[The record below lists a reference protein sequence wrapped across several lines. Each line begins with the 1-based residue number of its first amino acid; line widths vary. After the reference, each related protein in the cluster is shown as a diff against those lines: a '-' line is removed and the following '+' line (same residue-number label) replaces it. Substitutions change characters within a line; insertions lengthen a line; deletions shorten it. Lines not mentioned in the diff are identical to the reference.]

1 MNTKK
6 TSFGALSLLFML
18 TVALFSGCA
27 NNTIPATEDNET
39 VSNTD
44 DGGNVTFDFVTS
56 SEHAN
61 YIAGNPTSENAT
73 RAANT
78 NNQGNVIASGAEDL
92 GNGLEALVEVVE
104 TPQTKATTRAII
116 KAPAGKYT
124 VLAYQNGEQKAKW
137 VLNYNGSS
145 YQAIEGTKA
154 EQFLA
159 KGEYKF
165 YVFSEHLTLENG
177 KIVARNGSDKQKA
190 LYFSGT
196 STINEAKGKSKVQF
210 VLKPFFAQVFFKI
223 KAFSGAAFNGPMT
236 GSFTFGANAI
246 PTTCT
251 IDPTTG
257 AKTVENNTA
266 AGELPFA
273 NFSGNQ
279 TEGTPV
285 KSYIQSQTAQY
296 MLPGTDVTNMKFK
309 FNTGSTGTIY
319 NKAIKDKT
327 LTITNKIDGNL
338 KEGQSYIVA
347 VTVYYTATYLF
358 SDGTTGT
365 MGKKGTRTP
374 IALVVGKPEGDPYT
388 YAIALKDSRGN
399 GRWSEGGSYTNV
411 TTTTNI
417 AQKEVK
423 YEGYNITYNES
434 TTKVP
439 NFPRNQEKVKA
450 NNPKF
455 DAFYSAA
462 HYNPATLSGNI
473 KDEKWFLPGWAEWDL
488 AYQSLGIKSVKGLRD
503 KAPSNYEDNNQLKY
517 QLIQILFE
525 QADGTPIS
533 GFYWLA
539 QSRSGAQAFTAM
551 IRPSINRQLDYPQIS
566 FANNND
572 QWGSTRAFIR
582 FK

>member
-18 TVALFSGCA
+18 TVALFSGCV

-39 VSNTD
+39 VSNTG

-145 YQAIEGTKA
+145 YQATEGTKA

-159 KGEYKF
+159 KGEYTF
-165 YVFSEHLTLENG
+165 YVFSEQLTLENG

-223 KAFSGAAFNGPMT
+223 KAFSGAAFNGAMT

-266 AGELPFA
+266 AGELAFG
-273 NFSGNQ
+273 NFTGNQ

-309 FNTGSTGTIY
+309 FSTHSSGTIY

-374 IALVVGKPEGDPYT
+374 IALVVGKPAGHPYT
-388 YAIALKDSRGN
+388 YAIALKDAS
-399 GRWSEGGSYTNV
+399 GGSKWSTRYDNKNKVSANQVNTA
-411 TTTTNI
+411 I
-417 AQKEVK
+417 KQ
-423 YEGYNITYNES
+423 YNGWDNTYNPLFTSNTSIIKGES
-434 TTKVP
+434 EY
-439 NFPRNQEKVKA
+439 FPTFK
-450 NNPKF
+450 
-455 DAFYSAA
+455 YAA
-462 HYNPATLSGNI
+462 TYNPGTKLTGKIQN
-473 KDEKWFLPGWAEWDL
+473 EKWFLGGLGEWEL
-488 AYQSLGIKSVKGLRD
+488 ALNTFGVESLINSKD
-503 KAPSNYEDNNQLKY
+503 KKDLKY
-517 QLIQILFE
+517 TNPLNYNLVRILFE
-525 QADGTPIS
+525 QAGGDPLS
-533 GFYWLA
+533 GFFWTADCHGLA
-539 QSRSGAQAFTAM
+539 HTIVLRPDQLKKEVATKNTNSGA
-551 IRPSINRQLDYPQIS
+551 
-566 FANNND
+566 
-572 QWGSTRAFIR
+572 TRAFIR
-582 FK
+582 FQ

>member
-1 MNTKK
+1 MREQVAQKIKKMNTKK

-39 VSNTD
+39 VSNTG

-145 YQAIEGTKA
+145 YQATEGTKA

-159 KGEYKF
+159 KGEYTF

-223 KAFSGAAFNGPMT
+223 KAFSGAAFNGAMT

-266 AGELPFA
+266 AGELAFG
-273 NFSGNQ
+273 NFTGNQ

-309 FNTGSTGTIY
+309 FSTHSSGTIY

-374 IALVVGKPEGDPYT
+374 IALVVGKPAGHPYT
-388 YAIALKDSRGN
+388 YAIALKDAS
-399 GRWSEGGSYTNV
+399 GGSKWSTRYDNKNKVSANQVNTA
-411 TTTTNI
+411 I
-417 AQKEVK
+417 KQ
-423 YEGYNITYNES
+423 YNGWDNTYNPLFTSNTSIIKGES
-434 TTKVP
+434 EY
-439 NFPRNQEKVKA
+439 FPTFK
-450 NNPKF
+450 
-455 DAFYSAA
+455 YAA
-462 HYNPATLSGNI
+462 TYNPGTKLTGKIQN
-473 KDEKWFLPGWAEWDL
+473 EKWFLGGLGEWEL
-488 AYQSLGIKSVKGLRD
+488 ALNTFGVESLINSKD
-503 KAPSNYEDNNQLKY
+503 KKDLKY
-517 QLIQILFE
+517 TNPLNYNLVRILFE
-525 QADGTPIS
+525 QAGGDPLS
-533 GFYWLA
+533 GFFWTADCHGLA
-539 QSRSGAQAFTAM
+539 HTIVLRPDQLKKEVATKNTNSGA
-551 IRPSINRQLDYPQIS
+551 
-566 FANNND
+566 
-572 QWGSTRAFIR
+572 TRAFIR
-582 FK
+582 FQ

>member
-39 VSNTD
+39 VSNTV
-44 DGGNVTFDFVTS
+44 DGSNVTFDFVTS

-137 VLNYNGSS
+137 VLNYDGSS
-145 YQAIEGTKA
+145 YQATEGTKA

-159 KGEYKF
+159 KGEYTF

-223 KAFSGAAFNGPMT
+223 KAFSGAAFNDAMT

-309 FNTGSTGTIY
+309 FSNGSNGTIY

-374 IALVVGKPEGDPYT
+374 IALVVGKPAGHPYT
-388 YAIALKDSRGN
+388 YAIALKDASGSSKWNTKYDNKNKVYANKINTAIKEYN
-399 GRWSEGGSYTNV
+399 GWDNT
-411 TTTTNI
+411 
-417 AQKEVK
+417 
-423 YEGYNITYNES
+423 
-434 TTKVP
+434 
-439 NFPRNQEKVKA
+439 
-450 NNPKF
+450 
-455 DAFYSAA
+455 
-462 HYNPATLSGNI
+462 YNPAFTTNNVIKAESNFFPPFKSAANYNPGTTLTGNI
-473 KDEKWFLPGWAEWDL
+473 RNEKWFLGGLGEWELALNKLEVSSLTNSGDKKNLSYMNGL
-488 AYQSLGIKSVKGLRD
+488 AYNLVR
-503 KAPSNYEDNNQLKY
+503 
-517 QLIQILFE
+517 ILFE
-525 QADGTPIS
+525 QADGSPID
-533 GFYWLA
+533 GFYWTSDCHGLVHTIVMRA
-539 QSRSGAQAFTAM
+539 NGELKKSVSLKYTDGGA
-551 IRPSINRQLDYPQIS
+551 
-566 FANNND
+566 
-572 QWGSTRAFIR
+572 TRAFIR

>member
-1 MNTKK
+1 VNKLPKKIKKMNTKK

-39 VSNTD
+39 VSNTG

-145 YQAIEGTKA
+145 YQATEGTKA

-159 KGEYKF
+159 KGEYTF

-223 KAFSGAAFNGPMT
+223 KAFSGAAFNGAMT

-266 AGELPFA
+266 AGELAFG
-273 NFSGNQ
+273 NFTGNQ

-309 FNTGSTGTIY
+309 FSTHSSGTIY

-374 IALVVGKPEGDPYT
+374 IALVVGKPAGHPYT
-388 YAIALKDSRGN
+388 YAIALKDAS
-399 GRWSEGGSYTNV
+399 GGSKWSTRYDNKNKVSANQVNTA
-411 TTTTNI
+411 I
-417 AQKEVK
+417 KQ
-423 YEGYNITYNES
+423 YNGWDNTYNPLFTSNTSIIKGES
-434 TTKVP
+434 EY
-439 NFPRNQEKVKA
+439 FPTFK
-450 NNPKF
+450 
-455 DAFYSAA
+455 YAA
-462 HYNPATLSGNI
+462 TYNPGTKLTGKIQN
-473 KDEKWFLPGWAEWDL
+473 EKWFLGGLGEWEL
-488 AYQSLGIKSVKGLRD
+488 ALNTFGVESLINSKD
-503 KAPSNYEDNNQLKY
+503 KKDLKY
-517 QLIQILFE
+517 TNPLNYNLVRILFE
-525 QADGTPIS
+525 QAGGDPLS
-533 GFYWLA
+533 GFFWTADCHGLA
-539 QSRSGAQAFTAM
+539 HTIVLRPDQLKKEVATKNTNSGA
-551 IRPSINRQLDYPQIS
+551 
-566 FANNND
+566 
-572 QWGSTRAFIR
+572 TRAFIR
-582 FK
+582 FQ

>member
-6 TSFGALSLLFML
+6 TSFGTLSLLFML

-39 VSNTD
+39 VSNTG

-145 YQAIEGTKA
+145 YQATEGTKA

-159 KGEYKF
+159 KGEYTF

-223 KAFSGAAFNGPMT
+223 KAFSGAAFNGAMT

-266 AGELPFA
+266 AGELAFG
-273 NFSGNQ
+273 NFTGNQ

-309 FNTGSTGTIY
+309 FSTHSSGTIY

-374 IALVVGKPEGDPYT
+374 IALVVGKPAGHPYT
-388 YAIALKDSRGN
+388 YAIALKDAS
-399 GRWSEGGSYTNV
+399 GGSKWSTRYDNKNKVSANQVNTA
-411 TTTTNI
+411 I
-417 AQKEVK
+417 KQ
-423 YEGYNITYNES
+423 YNGWDNTYNPLFTSNTSIIKGES
-434 TTKVP
+434 EY
-439 NFPRNQEKVKA
+439 FPTFK
-450 NNPKF
+450 
-455 DAFYSAA
+455 YAA
-462 HYNPATLSGNI
+462 TYNPGTKLTGKIQN
-473 KDEKWFLPGWAEWDL
+473 EKWFLGGLGEWEL
-488 AYQSLGIKSVKGLRD
+488 ALNTFGVESLINSKD
-503 KAPSNYEDNNQLKY
+503 KKDLKY
-517 QLIQILFE
+517 TNPLNYNLVRILFE
-525 QADGTPIS
+525 QAGGDPLS
-533 GFYWLA
+533 GFFWTADCHGLA
-539 QSRSGAQAFTAM
+539 HTIVLRPDQLKKEVATKNTNSGA
-551 IRPSINRQLDYPQIS
+551 
-566 FANNND
+566 
-572 QWGSTRAFIR
+572 TRAFIR
-582 FK
+582 FQ

>member
-39 VSNTD
+39 VSNTG

-145 YQAIEGTKA
+145 YQATEGTKA

-159 KGEYKF
+159 KGEYTF

-223 KAFSGAAFNGPMT
+223 KAFSGAAFNGAMT

-266 AGELPFA
+266 AGELAFG
-273 NFSGNQ
+273 NFTGNQ

-309 FNTGSTGTIY
+309 FNNGSNGTIY

-374 IALVVGKPEGDPYT
+374 IALVVGKPAGHPYT
-388 YAIALKDSRGN
+388 YAIALKDAS
-399 GRWSEGGSYTNV
+399 GGSKWSTRYDNKNKVSANQVNTA
-411 TTTTNI
+411 I
-417 AQKEVK
+417 KQ
-423 YEGYNITYNES
+423 YNGWDNTYNPLFTSNTSIIKGES
-434 TTKVP
+434 EY
-439 NFPRNQEKVKA
+439 FPTFK
-450 NNPKF
+450 
-455 DAFYSAA
+455 YAA
-462 HYNPATLSGNI
+462 TYNPGTKLTGKIQN
-473 KDEKWFLPGWAEWDL
+473 EKWFLGGLGEWEL
-488 AYQSLGIKSVKGLRD
+488 ALNTFGVESLINSKD
-503 KAPSNYEDNNQLKY
+503 KKDLKY
-517 QLIQILFE
+517 TNPLNYNLVRILFE
-525 QADGTPIS
+525 QAGGDPLS
-533 GFYWLA
+533 GFFWTADCHGLA
-539 QSRSGAQAFTAM
+539 HTIVLRPDQLKKEVATKNTNSGA
-551 IRPSINRQLDYPQIS
+551 
-566 FANNND
+566 
-572 QWGSTRAFIR
+572 TRAFIR
-582 FK
+582 FQ

>member
-6 TSFGALSLLFML
+6 TSFGTLSLLFML

-39 VSNTD
+39 VSNTG

-61 YIAGNPTSENAT
+61 YIAGNPTLENAT

-78 NNQGNVIASGAEDL
+78 NNEGNVIASGAEDL

-145 YQAIEGTKA
+145 YQATEGTKA

-159 KGEYKF
+159 KGEYTF

-196 STINEAKGKSKVQF
+196 STINEAKGKSRVQF

-223 KAFSGAAFNGPMT
+223 KAFSGAAFNGAMT

-251 IDPTTG
+251 IAPTTG

-279 TEGTPV
+279 TEGSPV

-309 FNTGSTGTIY
+309 FNTRSKGTIY
-319 NKAIKDKT
+319 NKAIADKV
-327 LTITNKIDGNL
+327 LSITNKIDGNL

-374 IALVVGKPEGDPYT
+374 IALVVGKPAGHPYT
-388 YAIALKDSRGN
+388 YAIALKDAS
-399 GRWSEGGSYTNV
+399 GGSKWSTRYDNKNKVSANQVNTA
-411 TTTTNI
+411 I
-417 AQKEVK
+417 KQ
-423 YEGYNITYNES
+423 YNGWDNTYNPLFTSNTSIIKGES
-434 TTKVP
+434 EY
-439 NFPRNQEKVKA
+439 FPTFK
-450 NNPKF
+450 
-455 DAFYSAA
+455 YAA
-462 HYNPATLSGNI
+462 TYNPGTKLTGKIQN
-473 KDEKWFLPGWAEWDL
+473 EKWFLGGLGEWEL
-488 AYQSLGIKSVKGLRD
+488 ALNTFGVESLINSKD
-503 KAPSNYEDNNQLKY
+503 KKDLKY
-517 QLIQILFE
+517 TNPLNYNLVRILFE
-525 QADGTPIS
+525 QAGGDPLS
-533 GFYWLA
+533 GFFWTADCHGLA
-539 QSRSGAQAFTAM
+539 HTIVLRPDQLKKEVATKNTNSGA
-551 IRPSINRQLDYPQIS
+551 
-566 FANNND
+566 
-572 QWGSTRAFIR
+572 TRAFIR
-582 FK
+582 FQ

>member
-18 TVALFSGCA
+18 TVALFSGCV

-39 VSNTD
+39 VSNTG

-145 YQAIEGTKA
+145 YQATEGTKA

-159 KGEYKF
+159 KGEYTF
-165 YVFSEHLTLENG
+165 YVFSEQLTLENG

-223 KAFSGAAFNGPMT
+223 KAFSGAAFNGAMT

-266 AGELPFA
+266 AGELAFG
-273 NFSGNQ
+273 NFTGNQ

-309 FNTGSTGTIY
+309 FNNRSSGTIY

-374 IALVVGKPEGDPYT
+374 IALVVGKPAGHPYT
-388 YAIALKDSRGN
+388 YAIALKDASGGNCWSTNNGDNTNKVFGARGIKTAIREYNGWDNTYTAAYTRGN
-399 GRWSEGGSYTNV
+399 IVKATSSNFPAFKDAAEYNPGPNV
-411 TTTTNI
+411 TGKL
-417 AQKEVK
+417 A
-423 YEGYNITYNES
+423 G
-434 TTKVP
+434 
-439 NFPRNQEKVKA
+439 A
-450 NNPKF
+450 
-455 DAFYSAA
+455 
-462 HYNPATLSGNI
+462 
-473 KDEKWFLPGWAEWDL
+473 KWFLGGLGEWEL
-488 AYQSLGIKSVKGLRD
+488 ALQTFGVSTLDGSGDKTFLNYTDPLGYKRIT
-503 KAPSNYEDNNQLKY
+503 
-517 QLIQILFE
+517 ILFE
-525 QADGTPIS
+525 QAEGNPLVGYFWTADCSGLAHTIVIDPTKVKKEVAVKNANRRNDG
-533 GFYWLA
+533 L
-539 QSRSGAQAFTAM
+539 
-551 IRPSINRQLDYPQIS
+551 
-566 FANNND
+566 
-572 QWGSTRAFIR
+572 TRAFIR

>member
-18 TVALFSGCA
+18 TVALFSGCV

-39 VSNTD
+39 VSNTGN
-44 DGGNVTFDFVTS
+44 GGNVTFDFVTS

-78 NNQGNVIASGAEDL
+78 NNEGNVIASGAEDL

-145 YQAIEGTKA
+145 YQATEGTKA

-159 KGEYKF
+159 KGEYTF

-266 AGELPFA
+266 AGELAFG
-273 NFSGNQ
+273 NFTGNQ
-279 TEGTPV
+279 TEGSPV

-309 FNTGSTGTIY
+309 FSTRSNGTIY

-374 IALVVGKPEGDPYT
+374 IALVVGKPAGHPYT
-388 YAIALKDSRGN
+388 YAIALKDAS
-399 GRWSEGGSYTNV
+399 GGSKWSTRYDNKNKVSANQVNTA
-411 TTTTNI
+411 I
-417 AQKEVK
+417 KQ
-423 YEGYNITYNES
+423 YNGWDNTYNPLFTSNTSIIKGES
-434 TTKVP
+434 EY
-439 NFPRNQEKVKA
+439 FPTFK
-450 NNPKF
+450 
-455 DAFYSAA
+455 YAA
-462 HYNPATLSGNI
+462 TYNPGTKLTGKIQN
-473 KDEKWFLPGWAEWDL
+473 EKWFLGGLGEWEL
-488 AYQSLGIKSVKGLRD
+488 ALNTFGVESLINSKD
-503 KAPSNYEDNNQLKY
+503 KKDLKY
-517 QLIQILFE
+517 TNPLNYNLVRILFE
-525 QADGTPIS
+525 QAGGDPLS
-533 GFYWLA
+533 GFFWTADCHGLA
-539 QSRSGAQAFTAM
+539 HTIVLRPDQLKKEVATKNTNSGA
-551 IRPSINRQLDYPQIS
+551 
-566 FANNND
+566 
-572 QWGSTRAFIR
+572 TRAFIR
-582 FK
+582 FQ

>member
-1 MNTKK
+1 MNKLPKKIKKMNTKK

-39 VSNTD
+39 VSNTG

-145 YQAIEGTKA
+145 YQATEGTKA

-159 KGEYKF
+159 KGEYTF

-223 KAFSGAAFNGPMT
+223 KAFSGAAFNGAMT

-266 AGELPFA
+266 AGELAFG
-273 NFSGNQ
+273 NFTGNQ

-309 FNTGSTGTIY
+309 FSTHSSGTIY

-374 IALVVGKPEGDPYT
+374 IALVVGKPAGHPYT
-388 YAIALKDSRGN
+388 YAIALKDAS
-399 GRWSEGGSYTNV
+399 GGSKWSTRYDNKNKVSANQVNTA
-411 TTTTNI
+411 I
-417 AQKEVK
+417 KQ
-423 YEGYNITYNES
+423 YNGWDNTYNPLFTSNTSIIKGES
-434 TTKVP
+434 EY
-439 NFPRNQEKVKA
+439 FPTFK
-450 NNPKF
+450 
-455 DAFYSAA
+455 YAA
-462 HYNPATLSGNI
+462 TYNPGTKLTGKIQN
-473 KDEKWFLPGWAEWDL
+473 EKWFLGGLGEWEL
-488 AYQSLGIKSVKGLRD
+488 ALNTFGVESLINSKD
-503 KAPSNYEDNNQLKY
+503 KKDLKY
-517 QLIQILFE
+517 TNPLNYNLVRILFE
-525 QADGTPIS
+525 QAGGDPLS
-533 GFYWLA
+533 GFFWTADCHGLA
-539 QSRSGAQAFTAM
+539 HTIVLRPDQLKKEVATKNTNSGA
-551 IRPSINRQLDYPQIS
+551 
-566 FANNND
+566 
-572 QWGSTRAFIR
+572 TRAFIR
-582 FK
+582 FQ

>member
-39 VSNTD
+39 VSNTG

-159 KGEYKF
+159 KGEYTF

-309 FNTGSTGTIY
+309 FSTLSSGTIY

-374 IALVVGKPEGDPYT
+374 IALVVGKPAGHPYT
-388 YAIALKDSRGN
+388 YAIALKDAS
-399 GRWSEGGSYTNV
+399 GGSKWSTRYDNKNKVSANQVNTA
-411 TTTTNI
+411 I
-417 AQKEVK
+417 KQ
-423 YEGYNITYNES
+423 YNGWDNTYNPLFTSNTSIIKGES
-434 TTKVP
+434 EY
-439 NFPRNQEKVKA
+439 FPTFK
-450 NNPKF
+450 
-455 DAFYSAA
+455 YAA
-462 HYNPATLSGNI
+462 TYNPGTKLTGKIQN
-473 KDEKWFLPGWAEWDL
+473 EKWFLGGLGEWEL
-488 AYQSLGIKSVKGLRD
+488 ALNTFGVESLINSKD
-503 KAPSNYEDNNQLKY
+503 KKDLKY
-517 QLIQILFE
+517 TNPLNYNLVRILFE
-525 QADGTPIS
+525 QAGGDPLS
-533 GFYWLA
+533 GFFWTADCHGLA
-539 QSRSGAQAFTAM
+539 HTIVLRPDQLKKEVATKNTNSGA
-551 IRPSINRQLDYPQIS
+551 
-566 FANNND
+566 
-572 QWGSTRAFIR
+572 TRAFIR
-582 FK
+582 FQ

>member
-39 VSNTD
+39 VSNTG

-145 YQAIEGTKA
+145 YQATEGTKA

-159 KGEYKF
+159 KGEYTF
-165 YVFSEHLTLENG
+165 YVFSEQLTLENG

-223 KAFSGAAFNGPMT
+223 KAFSGAAFNGAMT

-266 AGELPFA
+266 AGELAFG
-273 NFSGNQ
+273 NFTGNQ

-309 FNTGSTGTIY
+309 FSTHSSGTIY

-374 IALVVGKPEGDPYT
+374 IALVVGKPAGHPYT
-388 YAIALKDSRGN
+388 YAIALKDAS
-399 GRWSEGGSYTNV
+399 GGSKWSTRYDNKNKVSANQVNTA
-411 TTTTNI
+411 I
-417 AQKEVK
+417 KQ
-423 YEGYNITYNES
+423 YNGWDNTYNPLFTSNTSIIKGES
-434 TTKVP
+434 EY
-439 NFPRNQEKVKA
+439 FPTFK
-450 NNPKF
+450 
-455 DAFYSAA
+455 YAA
-462 HYNPATLSGNI
+462 TYNPGTKLTGKIQN
-473 KDEKWFLPGWAEWDL
+473 EKWFLGGLGEWEL
-488 AYQSLGIKSVKGLRD
+488 ALNTFGVESLINSKD
-503 KAPSNYEDNNQLKY
+503 KKDLKY
-517 QLIQILFE
+517 TNPLNYNLVRILFE
-525 QADGTPIS
+525 QAGGDPLS
-533 GFYWLA
+533 GFFWTADCHGLA
-539 QSRSGAQAFTAM
+539 HTIVLRPDQLKKEVATKNTNSGA
-551 IRPSINRQLDYPQIS
+551 
-566 FANNND
+566 
-572 QWGSTRAFIR
+572 TRAFIR
-582 FK
+582 FQ

>member
-39 VSNTD
+39 VSNTG
-44 DGGNVTFDFVTS
+44 DGSNVTFDFVTS

-145 YQAIEGTKA
+145 YQATEGTKA

-159 KGEYKF
+159 KGEYTF

-223 KAFSGAAFNGPMT
+223 KAFSGAAFNGAMT

-266 AGELPFA
+266 AGELAFG
-273 NFSGNQ
+273 NFTGNQ

-309 FNTGSTGTIY
+309 FNNGSNGTIY

-374 IALVVGKPEGDPYT
+374 IALVVGKPEGEPYT
-388 YAIALKDSRGN
+388 YAIALKDAS
-399 GRWSEGGSYTNV
+399 GGSKWSTRYDNKNKVSANQVNTA
-411 TTTTNI
+411 I
-417 AQKEVK
+417 KQ
-423 YEGYNITYNES
+423 YNGWDNTYNPLFTSNTSIIKGES
-434 TTKVP
+434 EY
-439 NFPRNQEKVKA
+439 FPTFK
-450 NNPKF
+450 
-455 DAFYSAA
+455 YAA
-462 HYNPATLSGNI
+462 TYNPGTKLTGKIQN
-473 KDEKWFLPGWAEWDL
+473 EKWFLGGLGEWEL
-488 AYQSLGIKSVKGLRD
+488 ALNTFGVESLINSKD
-503 KAPSNYEDNNQLKY
+503 KKDLKY
-517 QLIQILFE
+517 TNPLNYNLVRILFE
-525 QADGTPIS
+525 QAGGDPLS
-533 GFYWLA
+533 GFFWTADCHGLA
-539 QSRSGAQAFTAM
+539 HTIVLRPDQLKKEVATKNTNSGA
-551 IRPSINRQLDYPQIS
+551 
-566 FANNND
+566 
-572 QWGSTRAFIR
+572 TRAFIR
-582 FK
+582 FQ

>member
-6 TSFGALSLLFML
+6 TSFGTLSLLFML

-39 VSNTD
+39 VSNTG

-266 AGELPFA
+266 AGELAFG
-273 NFSGNQ
+273 NFTGNQ

-309 FNTGSTGTIY
+309 FSTRSNGTIY

-374 IALVVGKPEGDPYT
+374 IALVVGKPAGHPYT
-388 YAIALKDSRGN
+388 YAIALKDAS
-399 GRWSEGGSYTNV
+399 GGSKWSTRYDNKNKVSANQVNTA
-411 TTTTNI
+411 I
-417 AQKEVK
+417 KQ
-423 YEGYNITYNES
+423 YNGWDNTYNPLFTSNTSIIKGES
-434 TTKVP
+434 EY
-439 NFPRNQEKVKA
+439 FPTFK
-450 NNPKF
+450 
-455 DAFYSAA
+455 YAA
-462 HYNPATLSGNI
+462 TYNPGTKLTGKIQN
-473 KDEKWFLPGWAEWDL
+473 EKWFLGGLGEWEL
-488 AYQSLGIKSVKGLRD
+488 ALNTFGVESLINSKD
-503 KAPSNYEDNNQLKY
+503 KKDLKY
-517 QLIQILFE
+517 TNPLNYNLVRILFE
-525 QADGTPIS
+525 QAGGDPLS
-533 GFYWLA
+533 GFFWTADCHGLA
-539 QSRSGAQAFTAM
+539 HTIVLRPDQLKKEVATKNTNSGA
-551 IRPSINRQLDYPQIS
+551 
-566 FANNND
+566 
-572 QWGSTRAFIR
+572 TRAFIR
-582 FK
+582 FQ

>member
-39 VSNTD
+39 VNNTG

-145 YQAIEGTKA
+145 YQATEGTKA

-159 KGEYKF
+159 KGEYTF

-266 AGELPFA
+266 AGELAFG
-273 NFSGNQ
+273 NFTGNQ

-309 FNTGSTGTIY
+309 FSKGSNGTIY
-319 NKAIKDKT
+319 NKAIANKV
-327 LTITNKIDGNL
+327 LSITNKIDGNL

-374 IALVVGKPEGDPYT
+374 IALVVGKPEGEPYT
-388 YAIALKDSRGN
+388 YAIALKDAS
-399 GRWSEGGSYTNV
+399 GGSKWSTRYDNKNKVSANQVNTA
-411 TTTTNI
+411 I
-417 AQKEVK
+417 KQ
-423 YEGYNITYNES
+423 YNGWDNTYNPLFTSNTSIIKGES
-434 TTKVP
+434 EY
-439 NFPRNQEKVKA
+439 FPTFK
-450 NNPKF
+450 
-455 DAFYSAA
+455 YAA
-462 HYNPATLSGNI
+462 TYNPGTKLTGKIQN
-473 KDEKWFLPGWAEWDL
+473 EKWFLGGLGEWEL
-488 AYQSLGIKSVKGLRD
+488 ALNTFGVESLINSKD
-503 KAPSNYEDNNQLKY
+503 KKDLKY
-517 QLIQILFE
+517 TNPLNYNLVRILFE
-525 QADGTPIS
+525 QAGGDPLS
-533 GFYWLA
+533 GFFWTADCHGLA
-539 QSRSGAQAFTAM
+539 HTIVLRPDQLKKEVATKNTNSGA
-551 IRPSINRQLDYPQIS
+551 
-566 FANNND
+566 
-572 QWGSTRAFIR
+572 TRAFIR
-582 FK
+582 FQ

>member
-39 VSNTD
+39 VSNTG

-223 KAFSGAAFNGPMT
+223 KAFSGAAFNGAMT

-266 AGELPFA
+266 AGELAFG
-273 NFSGNQ
+273 NFTGNQ

-309 FNTGSTGTIY
+309 FSTHSSGTIY

-374 IALVVGKPEGDPYT
+374 IALVVGKPAGHPYT
-388 YAIALKDSRGN
+388 YAIALKDAS
-399 GRWSEGGSYTNV
+399 GGSKWSTRYDNKNKVSANQVNTA
-411 TTTTNI
+411 I
-417 AQKEVK
+417 KQ
-423 YEGYNITYNES
+423 YNGWDNTYNPLFTSNTSIIKGES
-434 TTKVP
+434 EY
-439 NFPRNQEKVKA
+439 FPTFK
-450 NNPKF
+450 
-455 DAFYSAA
+455 YAA
-462 HYNPATLSGNI
+462 TYNPGTKLTGKIQN
-473 KDEKWFLPGWAEWDL
+473 EKWFLGGLGEWEL
-488 AYQSLGIKSVKGLRD
+488 ALNTFGVESLINSKD
-503 KAPSNYEDNNQLKY
+503 KKDLKY
-517 QLIQILFE
+517 TNPLNYNLVRILFE
-525 QADGTPIS
+525 QAGGDPLS
-533 GFYWLA
+533 GFFWTADCHGLA
-539 QSRSGAQAFTAM
+539 HTIVLRPDQLKKEVATKNTNSGA
-551 IRPSINRQLDYPQIS
+551 
-566 FANNND
+566 
-572 QWGSTRAFIR
+572 TRAFIR
-582 FK
+582 FQ

>member
-39 VSNTD
+39 VSNTG

-145 YQAIEGTKA
+145 YQATEGTKA

-159 KGEYKF
+159 KGEYTF

-223 KAFSGAAFNGPMT
+223 KAFSGAAFNGAMT

-266 AGELPFA
+266 AGELAFG
-273 NFSGNQ
+273 NFTGNQ

-309 FNTGSTGTIY
+309 FSTHSSGTIY

-374 IALVVGKPEGDPYT
+374 IALVVGKPAGHPYT
-388 YAIALKDSRGN
+388 YAIALKDAS
-399 GRWSEGGSYTNV
+399 GGSKWSTRYDNKNKVSANQVNTA
-411 TTTTNI
+411 I
-417 AQKEVK
+417 KQ
-423 YEGYNITYNES
+423 YNGWDNTYNPLFTSNTSIIKGES
-434 TTKVP
+434 EY
-439 NFPRNQEKVKA
+439 FPTFK
-450 NNPKF
+450 
-455 DAFYSAA
+455 YAA
-462 HYNPATLSGNI
+462 TYNPGTKLTGKIQN
-473 KDEKWFLPGWAEWDL
+473 EKWFLGGLGEWEL
-488 AYQSLGIKSVKGLRD
+488 ALNTFGVESLINSKD
-503 KAPSNYEDNNQLKY
+503 KKDLKY
-517 QLIQILFE
+517 TNPLNYNLVRILFE
-525 QADGTPIS
+525 QAGGDPLS
-533 GFYWLA
+533 GFFWTADCHGLA
-539 QSRSGAQAFTAM
+539 HTIVLRPDQLKKEVATKNTNSGA
-551 IRPSINRQLDYPQIS
+551 
-566 FANNND
+566 
-572 QWGSTRAFIR
+572 TRAFIR
-582 FK
+582 FQ

>member
-18 TVALFSGCA
+18 TVALFSGCV

-39 VSNTD
+39 VSNTG

-145 YQAIEGTKA
+145 YQATEGTKA

-159 KGEYKF
+159 KGEYTF
-165 YVFSEHLTLENG
+165 YVFSEQLTLENG

-223 KAFSGAAFNGPMT
+223 KAFSGAAFNGAMT

-266 AGELPFA
+266 AGELAFG
-273 NFSGNQ
+273 NFTGNQ

-309 FNTGSTGTIY
+309 FSTLSSGTIY

-374 IALVVGKPEGDPYT
+374 IALVVGKPAGHPYT
-388 YAIALKDSRGN
+388 YAIALKDAS
-399 GRWSEGGSYTNV
+399 GGSKWSTRYDNKNKVSANQVNTA
-411 TTTTNI
+411 I
-417 AQKEVK
+417 KQ
-423 YEGYNITYNES
+423 YNGWDNTYNPLFTSNTSIIKGES
-434 TTKVP
+434 EY
-439 NFPRNQEKVKA
+439 FPTFK
-450 NNPKF
+450 
-455 DAFYSAA
+455 YAA
-462 HYNPATLSGNI
+462 TYNPGTKLTGKIQN
-473 KDEKWFLPGWAEWDL
+473 EKWFLGGLGEWEL
-488 AYQSLGIKSVKGLRD
+488 ALNTFGVESLINSKD
-503 KAPSNYEDNNQLKY
+503 KKDLKY
-517 QLIQILFE
+517 TNPLNYNLVRILFE
-525 QADGTPIS
+525 QAGGDPLS
-533 GFYWLA
+533 GFFWTADCHGLA
-539 QSRSGAQAFTAM
+539 HTIVLRPDQLKKEVATKNTNSGA
-551 IRPSINRQLDYPQIS
+551 
-566 FANNND
+566 
-572 QWGSTRAFIR
+572 TRAFIR
-582 FK
+582 FQ

>member
-6 TSFGALSLLFML
+6 TSFGALSLLLML

-39 VSNTD
+39 VSNTG

-145 YQAIEGTKA
+145 YQATEGTKA

-159 KGEYKF
+159 KGEYTF

-223 KAFSGAAFNGPMT
+223 KAFSGAAFNGPTT

-266 AGELPFA
+266 AGELAFG
-273 NFSGNQ
+273 NFTGNQ

-309 FNTGSTGTIY
+309 FSTHSSGTIY

-374 IALVVGKPEGDPYT
+374 IALVVGKPAGHPYT
-388 YAIALKDSRGN
+388 YAIALKDAS
-399 GRWSEGGSYTNV
+399 GGSKWSTRYDNKNKVSANQVNTA
-411 TTTTNI
+411 I
-417 AQKEVK
+417 KQ
-423 YEGYNITYNES
+423 YNGWDNTYNPLFTSNTSIIKGES
-434 TTKVP
+434 EY
-439 NFPRNQEKVKA
+439 FPTFK
-450 NNPKF
+450 
-455 DAFYSAA
+455 YAA
-462 HYNPATLSGNI
+462 TYNPGTKLTGKIQN
-473 KDEKWFLPGWAEWDL
+473 EKWFLGGLGEWEL
-488 AYQSLGIKSVKGLRD
+488 ALNTFGVESLINSKD
-503 KAPSNYEDNNQLKY
+503 KKDLKY
-517 QLIQILFE
+517 TNPLNYNLVRILFE
-525 QADGTPIS
+525 QAGGDPLS
-533 GFYWLA
+533 GFFWTADCHGLA
-539 QSRSGAQAFTAM
+539 HTIVLRPDQLKKEVATKNTNSGA
-551 IRPSINRQLDYPQIS
+551 
-566 FANNND
+566 
-572 QWGSTRAFIR
+572 TRAFIR
-582 FK
+582 FQ

>member
-18 TVALFSGCA
+18 TVALFSGCV

-39 VSNTD
+39 VSNTG

-145 YQAIEGTKA
+145 YQATEGTKA

-159 KGEYKF
+159 KGEYTF
-165 YVFSEHLTLENG
+165 YVFSEQLTLENG

-223 KAFSGAAFNGPMT
+223 KAFSGAAFNGPTT

-266 AGELPFA
+266 AGELAFG
-273 NFSGNQ
+273 NFTGNQ

-309 FNTGSTGTIY
+309 FSTHSSGTIY

-374 IALVVGKPEGDPYT
+374 IALVVGKPAGHPYT
-388 YAIALKDSRGN
+388 YAIALKDAS
-399 GRWSEGGSYTNV
+399 GGSKWSTRYDNKNKVSANQVNTA
-411 TTTTNI
+411 I
-417 AQKEVK
+417 KQ
-423 YEGYNITYNES
+423 YNGWDNTYNPLFTSNTSIIKGES
-434 TTKVP
+434 EY
-439 NFPRNQEKVKA
+439 FPTFK
-450 NNPKF
+450 
-455 DAFYSAA
+455 YAA
-462 HYNPATLSGNI
+462 TYNPGTKLTGKIQN
-473 KDEKWFLPGWAEWDL
+473 EKWFLGGLGEWEL
-488 AYQSLGIKSVKGLRD
+488 ALNTFGVESLINSKD
-503 KAPSNYEDNNQLKY
+503 KKDLKY
-517 QLIQILFE
+517 TNPLNYNLVRILFE
-525 QADGTPIS
+525 QAGGDPLS
-533 GFYWLA
+533 GFFWTADCHGLA
-539 QSRSGAQAFTAM
+539 HTIVLRPDQLKKEVATKNTNSGA
-551 IRPSINRQLDYPQIS
+551 
-566 FANNND
+566 
-572 QWGSTRAFIR
+572 TRAFIR
-582 FK
+582 FQ

>member
-6 TSFGALSLLFML
+6 TSFGTLSLLFML

-39 VSNTD
+39 VSNTG

-78 NNQGNVIASGAEDL
+78 NNQGTVIASGAEDL

-145 YQAIEGTKA
+145 YQATEGTKA

-159 KGEYKF
+159 KGEYTF

-223 KAFSGAAFNGPMT
+223 KAFSGAAFNGAMT

-266 AGELPFA
+266 AGELAFG
-273 NFSGNQ
+273 NFTGNQ

-309 FNTGSTGTIY
+309 FSTHSSGTIY

-374 IALVVGKPEGDPYT
+374 IALVVGKPAEHPYT
-388 YAIALKDSRGN
+388 YAIALKDAS
-399 GRWSEGGSYTNV
+399 GGSKWSTRYDNKNKVSANQVNTA
-411 TTTTNI
+411 I
-417 AQKEVK
+417 KQ
-423 YEGYNITYNES
+423 YNGWDNTYNPLFTSNTSIIKGES
-434 TTKVP
+434 EY
-439 NFPRNQEKVKA
+439 FPTFK
-450 NNPKF
+450 
-455 DAFYSAA
+455 YAA
-462 HYNPATLSGNI
+462 TYNPGTKLTGKIQN
-473 KDEKWFLPGWAEWDL
+473 EKWFLGGLGEWEL
-488 AYQSLGIKSVKGLRD
+488 ALNTFGVESLINSKD
-503 KAPSNYEDNNQLKY
+503 KKDLKY
-517 QLIQILFE
+517 TNPLNYNLVRILFE
-525 QADGTPIS
+525 QAGGDPLS
-533 GFYWLA
+533 GFFWTADCHGLA
-539 QSRSGAQAFTAM
+539 HTIVLRPDQLKKEVATKNTNSGA
-551 IRPSINRQLDYPQIS
+551 
-566 FANNND
+566 
-572 QWGSTRAFIR
+572 TRAFIR
-582 FK
+582 FQ

>member
-39 VSNTD
+39 VSNTG

-145 YQAIEGTKA
+145 YQATEGTKA

-159 KGEYKF
+159 KGEYTF

-266 AGELPFA
+266 AGELAFG
-273 NFSGNQ
+273 NFTGNQ

-309 FNTGSTGTIY
+309 FSNGSSGTIY

-374 IALVVGKPEGDPYT
+374 IALVVGKPAGHPYT
-388 YAIALKDSRGN
+388 YAIALKDAS
-399 GRWSEGGSYTNV
+399 GGSKWSTRYDNKNKVSANQVNTA
-411 TTTTNI
+411 I
-417 AQKEVK
+417 KQ
-423 YEGYNITYNES
+423 YNGWDNTYNPLFTSNTSIIKGES
-434 TTKVP
+434 EY
-439 NFPRNQEKVKA
+439 FPTFK
-450 NNPKF
+450 
-455 DAFYSAA
+455 YAA
-462 HYNPATLSGNI
+462 TYNPGTKLTGKIQN
-473 KDEKWFLPGWAEWDL
+473 EKWFLGGLGEWEL
-488 AYQSLGIKSVKGLRD
+488 ALNTFGVESLINSKD
-503 KAPSNYEDNNQLKY
+503 KKDLKY
-517 QLIQILFE
+517 TNPLNYNLVRILFE
-525 QADGTPIS
+525 QAGGDPLS
-533 GFYWLA
+533 GFFWTADCHGLA
-539 QSRSGAQAFTAM
+539 HTIVLRPDQLKKEVATKNTNSGA
-551 IRPSINRQLDYPQIS
+551 
-566 FANNND
+566 
-572 QWGSTRAFIR
+572 TRAFIR
-582 FK
+582 FQ

>member
-6 TSFGALSLLFML
+6 TSFGALSLLFLL
-18 TVALFSGCA
+18 TVTLFSGCA
-27 NNTIPATEDNET
+27 NNTIPATEEDET
-39 VSNTD
+39 VSNTE
-44 DGGNVTFDFVTS
+44 GGSNITFDFVTS
-56 SEHAN
+56 GEHAN
-61 YIAGNPTSENAT
+61 YIAGKPTSENAT

-78 NNQGNVIASGAEDL
+78 NNEGNVIASGAEDL

-104 TPQTKATTRAII
+104 TPQTKATTRATI

-159 KGEYKF
+159 KGEYTF

-223 KAFSGAAFNGPMT
+223 KAFSGAAFNGAMT

-266 AGELPFA
+266 AGELAFG
-273 NFSGNQ
+273 NFTGNQ

-309 FNTGSTGTIY
+309 FNNRSKGTIY
-319 NKAIKDKT
+319 NKAIADKV
-327 LTITNKIDGNL
+327 LSITNKIDGNL
-338 KEGQSYIVA
+338 KQGQSYIVA

-374 IALVVGKPEGDPYT
+374 IALVVGKPAGHPYT
-388 YAIALKDSRGN
+388 YAIALKDAN
-399 GRWSEGGSYTNV
+399 GSSKWNTKYDNKNKVYANKINTA
-411 TTTTNI
+411 I
-417 AQKEVK
+417 KE
-423 YEGYNITYNES
+423 YNGWDNT
-434 TTKVP
+434 
-439 NFPRNQEKVKA
+439 
-450 NNPKF
+450 
-455 DAFYSAA
+455 
-462 HYNPATLSGNI
+462 YNPAFTTNNVIKAESNFFPPFKSAASYNPGTTLTGNI
-473 KDEKWFLPGWAEWDL
+473 RNEKWFLGGLGEWELALNKLEVSSLTNSGDKKKLNYTNDL
-488 AYQSLGIKSVKGLRD
+488 AYNLVR
-503 KAPSNYEDNNQLKY
+503 
-517 QLIQILFE
+517 ILFE
-525 QADGTPIS
+525 QADGSPID
-533 GFYWLA
+533 GFYWTSDCHGLVHTIVMRA
-539 QSRSGAQAFTAM
+539 GGELKKEVSLKSTDSGA
-551 IRPSINRQLDYPQIS
+551 
-566 FANNND
+566 
-572 QWGSTRAFIR
+572 TRAFIR
-582 FK
+582 FQ

>member
-1 MNTKK
+1 MNKLPKKIKKMNTKK

-18 TVALFSGCA
+18 TVALFSGCV

-39 VSNTD
+39 VSNTG

-145 YQAIEGTKA
+145 YQATEGTKA

-159 KGEYKF
+159 KGEYTF
-165 YVFSEHLTLENG
+165 YVFSEQLTLENG

-223 KAFSGAAFNGPMT
+223 KAFSGAAFNGAMT

-266 AGELPFA
+266 AGELAFG
-273 NFSGNQ
+273 NFTGNQ

-309 FNTGSTGTIY
+309 FNNRSSGTIY

-374 IALVVGKPEGDPYT
+374 IALVVGKPAGHPYT
-388 YAIALKDSRGN
+388 YAIALKDAS
-399 GRWSEGGSYTNV
+399 GGSKWSTRYDNKNKVSANQVNTA
-411 TTTTNI
+411 I
-417 AQKEVK
+417 KQ
-423 YEGYNITYNES
+423 YNGWDNTYNPLFTSNTSIIKGES
-434 TTKVP
+434 EY
-439 NFPRNQEKVKA
+439 FPTFK
-450 NNPKF
+450 
-455 DAFYSAA
+455 YAA
-462 HYNPATLSGNI
+462 TYNPGTKLTGKIQN
-473 KDEKWFLPGWAEWDL
+473 EKWFLGGLGEWEL
-488 AYQSLGIKSVKGLRD
+488 ALNTFGVESLINSKD
-503 KAPSNYEDNNQLKY
+503 KKDLKY
-517 QLIQILFE
+517 TNPLNYNLVRILFE
-525 QADGTPIS
+525 QAGGDPLS
-533 GFYWLA
+533 GFFWTADCHGLA
-539 QSRSGAQAFTAM
+539 HTIVLRPDQLKKEVATKNTNSGA
-551 IRPSINRQLDYPQIS
+551 
-566 FANNND
+566 
-572 QWGSTRAFIR
+572 TRAFIR
-582 FK
+582 FQ

>member
-1 MNTKK
+1 MNKLPKKIKKMNTKK
-6 TSFGALSLLFML
+6 TSFGTLSLLFML

-39 VSNTD
+39 VSNTG

-137 VLNYNGSS
+137 VLKYNGSS
-145 YQAIEGTKA
+145 YEAIEGTKA

-159 KGEYKF
+159 KGEYTF

-223 KAFSGAAFNGPMT
+223 KAFSGAAFNGPTT

-266 AGELPFA
+266 AGELAFG
-273 NFSGNQ
+273 NFTGNQ

-309 FNTGSTGTIY
+309 FSTHSSGTIY

-338 KEGQSYIVA
+338 KEGQSFIVA

-374 IALVVGKPEGDPYT
+374 IALVVGKPAGHPYT
-388 YAIALKDSRGN
+388 YAIALKDAS
-399 GRWSEGGSYTNV
+399 GGSKWSTRYDNKNKVSANQVNTA
-411 TTTTNI
+411 I
-417 AQKEVK
+417 KQ
-423 YEGYNITYNES
+423 YNGWDNTYNPLFTSNTSIIKGES
-434 TTKVP
+434 EY
-439 NFPRNQEKVKA
+439 FPTFK
-450 NNPKF
+450 
-455 DAFYSAA
+455 YAA
-462 HYNPATLSGNI
+462 TYNPGTKLTGKIQN
-473 KDEKWFLPGWAEWDL
+473 EKWFLGGLGEWEL
-488 AYQSLGIKSVKGLRD
+488 ALNTFGVESLINSKD
-503 KAPSNYEDNNQLKY
+503 KKDLKY
-517 QLIQILFE
+517 TNPLNYNLVRILFE
-525 QADGTPIS
+525 QAGGDPLS
-533 GFYWLA
+533 GFFWTADCHGLA
-539 QSRSGAQAFTAM
+539 HTIVLRPDQLKKEVATKNTNSGA
-551 IRPSINRQLDYPQIS
+551 
-566 FANNND
+566 
-572 QWGSTRAFIR
+572 TRAFIR
-582 FK
+582 FQ

>member
-6 TSFGALSLLFML
+6 TSFGTLSLLFML

-39 VSNTD
+39 VSNTG

-61 YIAGNPTSENAT
+61 YIAGNPTLENAT

-78 NNQGNVIASGAEDL
+78 NNQGTVIASGAEDL

-145 YQAIEGTKA
+145 YQATEGTKA

-159 KGEYKF
+159 KGEYTF

-223 KAFSGAAFNGPMT
+223 KAFSGAAFNGAMT

-266 AGELPFA
+266 AGELAFG
-273 NFSGNQ
+273 NFTGNQ

-309 FNTGSTGTIY
+309 FSTHSSGTIY

-374 IALVVGKPEGDPYT
+374 IALVVGKPAGHPYT
-388 YAIALKDSRGN
+388 YAIALKDAS
-399 GRWSEGGSYTNV
+399 GGSKWSTRYDNKNKVSANQVNTA
-411 TTTTNI
+411 I
-417 AQKEVK
+417 KQ
-423 YEGYNITYNES
+423 YNGWDNTYNPLFTSNTSIIKGES
-434 TTKVP
+434 EY
-439 NFPRNQEKVKA
+439 FPTFK
-450 NNPKF
+450 
-455 DAFYSAA
+455 YAA
-462 HYNPATLSGNI
+462 TYNPGTKLTGKIQN
-473 KDEKWFLPGWAEWDL
+473 EKWFLGGLGEWEL
-488 AYQSLGIKSVKGLRD
+488 ALNTFGVESLINSKD
-503 KAPSNYEDNNQLKY
+503 KKDLKY
-517 QLIQILFE
+517 TNPLNYNLVRILFE
-525 QADGTPIS
+525 QAGGDPLS
-533 GFYWLA
+533 GFFWTADCHGLA
-539 QSRSGAQAFTAM
+539 HTIVLRPDQLKKEVATKNTNSGA
-551 IRPSINRQLDYPQIS
+551 
-566 FANNND
+566 
-572 QWGSTRAFIR
+572 TRAFIR
-582 FK
+582 FQ

>member
-39 VSNTD
+39 VSNTG

-145 YQAIEGTKA
+145 YQATEGTKA

-159 KGEYKF
+159 KGEYTF

-266 AGELPFA
+266 AGELAFG
-273 NFSGNQ
+273 NFTGNQ

-309 FNTGSTGTIY
+309 FSTHSSGTIY

-374 IALVVGKPEGDPYT
+374 IAWVVGKPAGHPYT
-388 YAIALKDSRGN
+388 YAIALKDAS
-399 GRWSEGGSYTNV
+399 GGSKWSTRYDNKNKVSANQVNTA
-411 TTTTNI
+411 I
-417 AQKEVK
+417 KQ
-423 YEGYNITYNES
+423 YNGWDNTYNPLFTSNTSIIKGES
-434 TTKVP
+434 EY
-439 NFPRNQEKVKA
+439 FPTFK
-450 NNPKF
+450 
-455 DAFYSAA
+455 YAA
-462 HYNPATLSGNI
+462 TYNPGTKLTGKIQN
-473 KDEKWFLPGWAEWDL
+473 EKWFLGGLGEWEL
-488 AYQSLGIKSVKGLRD
+488 ALNTFGVESLINSKD
-503 KAPSNYEDNNQLKY
+503 KKDLKY
-517 QLIQILFE
+517 TNPLNYNLVRILFE
-525 QADGTPIS
+525 QAGGDPLS
-533 GFYWLA
+533 GFFWTADCHGLA
-539 QSRSGAQAFTAM
+539 HTIVLRPDQLKKEVATKNTNSGA
-551 IRPSINRQLDYPQIS
+551 
-566 FANNND
+566 
-572 QWGSTRAFIR
+572 TRAFIR
-582 FK
+582 FQ

>member
-6 TSFGALSLLFML
+6 TSFGALSLLLML

-39 VSNTD
+39 VSNTG

-145 YQAIEGTKA
+145 YQATEGTKA

-159 KGEYKF
+159 KGEYTF

-223 KAFSGAAFNGPMT
+223 KAFSGAAFNGAMT

-266 AGELPFA
+266 AGELAFG
-273 NFSGNQ
+273 NFTGNQ
-279 TEGTPV
+279 TEGSPV

-309 FNTGSTGTIY
+309 FSTHSSGTIY

-374 IALVVGKPEGDPYT
+374 IALVVGKPEGEPYT
-388 YAIALKDSRGN
+388 YAIALKDAS
-399 GRWSEGGSYTNV
+399 GGSKWSTRYDNKNKVSANQVNTA
-411 TTTTNI
+411 I
-417 AQKEVK
+417 KQ
-423 YEGYNITYNES
+423 YNGWDNTYNPLFTSNTSIIKGES
-434 TTKVP
+434 EY
-439 NFPRNQEKVKA
+439 FPTFK
-450 NNPKF
+450 
-455 DAFYSAA
+455 YAA
-462 HYNPATLSGNI
+462 TYNPGTKLTGKIQN
-473 KDEKWFLPGWAEWDL
+473 EKWFLGGLGEWEL
-488 AYQSLGIKSVKGLRD
+488 ALNTFGVESLINSKD
-503 KAPSNYEDNNQLKY
+503 KKDLKY
-517 QLIQILFE
+517 TNPLNYNLVRILFE
-525 QADGTPIS
+525 QAGGDPLS
-533 GFYWLA
+533 GFFWTADCHGLA
-539 QSRSGAQAFTAM
+539 HTIVLRPDQLKKEVATKNTNSGA
-551 IRPSINRQLDYPQIS
+551 
-566 FANNND
+566 
-572 QWGSTRAFIR
+572 TRAFIR
-582 FK
+582 FQ

>member
-1 MNTKK
+1 MNKLPKKIKKMNTKK
-6 TSFGALSLLFML
+6 TSFGTLSLLFML

-39 VSNTD
+39 VSNTG
-44 DGGNVTFDFVTS
+44 DGSNVTFEFLTS
-56 SEHAN
+56 GEHAN

-137 VLNYNGSS
+137 VLKYNGSS
-145 YQAIEGTKA
+145 YQATEGTKA

-159 KGEYKF
+159 KGEYTF

-223 KAFSGAAFNGPMT
+223 KAFSGAAFNGPTT

-266 AGELPFA
+266 AGELAFG
-273 NFSGNQ
+273 NFTGNQ

-309 FNTGSTGTIY
+309 FSTHSSGTIY

-374 IALVVGKPEGDPYT
+374 IALVVGKPAGHPYT
-388 YAIALKDSRGN
+388 YAIALKDAS
-399 GRWSEGGSYTNV
+399 GGSKWSTRYDNKNKVSANQVNTA
-411 TTTTNI
+411 I
-417 AQKEVK
+417 KQ
-423 YEGYNITYNES
+423 YNGWDNTYNPLFTSNTSIIKGES
-434 TTKVP
+434 EY
-439 NFPRNQEKVKA
+439 FPTFK
-450 NNPKF
+450 
-455 DAFYSAA
+455 YAA
-462 HYNPATLSGNI
+462 TYNPGTKLTGKIQN
-473 KDEKWFLPGWAEWDL
+473 EKWFLGGLGEWEL
-488 AYQSLGIKSVKGLRD
+488 ALNTFGVESLINSKD
-503 KAPSNYEDNNQLKY
+503 KKDLKY
-517 QLIQILFE
+517 TNPLNYNLVRILFE
-525 QADGTPIS
+525 QAGGDPLS
-533 GFYWLA
+533 GFFWTADCHGLA
-539 QSRSGAQAFTAM
+539 HTIVLRPDQLKKEVATKNTNSGA
-551 IRPSINRQLDYPQIS
+551 
-566 FANNND
+566 
-572 QWGSTRAFIR
+572 TRAFIR
-582 FK
+582 FQ

>member
-39 VSNTD
+39 VSNTG

-266 AGELPFA
+266 AGELAFG
-273 NFSGNQ
+273 NFTGNQ

-309 FNTGSTGTIY
+309 FNTHSTGTIY

-374 IALVVGKPEGDPYT
+374 IALVVGKPAGHPYT
-388 YAIALKDSRGN
+388 YAIALKDAS
-399 GRWSEGGSYTNV
+399 GGSKWSTRYDNKNKVSANQVNTA
-411 TTTTNI
+411 I
-417 AQKEVK
+417 KQ
-423 YEGYNITYNES
+423 YNGWDNTYNPLFTSNTSIIKGES
-434 TTKVP
+434 EY
-439 NFPRNQEKVKA
+439 FPTFK
-450 NNPKF
+450 
-455 DAFYSAA
+455 YAA
-462 HYNPATLSGNI
+462 TYNPGTKLTGKIQN
-473 KDEKWFLPGWAEWDL
+473 EKWFLGGLGEWEL
-488 AYQSLGIKSVKGLRD
+488 ALNTFGVESLINSKD
-503 KAPSNYEDNNQLKY
+503 KKDLKY
-517 QLIQILFE
+517 TNPLNYNLVRILFE
-525 QADGTPIS
+525 QAGGDPLS
-533 GFYWLA
+533 GFFWTADCHGLA
-539 QSRSGAQAFTAM
+539 HTIVLRPDQLKKEVATKNTNSGA
-551 IRPSINRQLDYPQIS
+551 
-566 FANNND
+566 
-572 QWGSTRAFIR
+572 TRAFIR
-582 FK
+582 FQ

>member
-39 VSNTD
+39 VSNTG

-236 GSFTFGANAI
+236 GSFTFGTNAI

-266 AGELPFA
+266 AGELAFG
-273 NFSGNQ
+273 NFTGNQ

-309 FNTGSTGTIY
+309 FSTHSSGTIY

-374 IALVVGKPEGDPYT
+374 IALVVGKPAGHPYT
-388 YAIALKDSRGN
+388 YAIALKDAS
-399 GRWSEGGSYTNV
+399 GGSKWSTRYDNKNKVSANQVNTA
-411 TTTTNI
+411 I
-417 AQKEVK
+417 KQ
-423 YEGYNITYNES
+423 YNGWDNTYNPLFTSNTSIIKGES
-434 TTKVP
+434 EY
-439 NFPRNQEKVKA
+439 FPTFK
-450 NNPKF
+450 
-455 DAFYSAA
+455 YAA
-462 HYNPATLSGNI
+462 TYNPGTKLTGKIQN
-473 KDEKWFLPGWAEWDL
+473 EKWFLGGLGEWEL
-488 AYQSLGIKSVKGLRD
+488 ALNTFGVESLINSKD
-503 KAPSNYEDNNQLKY
+503 KKDLKY
-517 QLIQILFE
+517 TNPLNYNLVRILFE
-525 QADGTPIS
+525 QAGGDPLS
-533 GFYWLA
+533 GFFWTADCHGLA
-539 QSRSGAQAFTAM
+539 HTIVLRPDQLKKEVATKNTNSGA
-551 IRPSINRQLDYPQIS
+551 
-566 FANNND
+566 
-572 QWGSTRAFIR
+572 TRAFIR
-582 FK
+582 FQ

>member
-39 VSNTD
+39 VSNTG

-196 STINEAKGKSKVQF
+196 STINEDKGKSKVQF

-266 AGELPFA
+266 AGELAFG
-273 NFSGNQ
+273 NFTGNQ

-309 FNTGSTGTIY
+309 FNTHSTGTIY

-374 IALVVGKPEGDPYT
+374 IALVVGKPAGHPYT
-388 YAIALKDSRGN
+388 YAIALKDAS
-399 GRWSEGGSYTNV
+399 GGSKWSTRYDNKNKVSANQVNTA
-411 TTTTNI
+411 I
-417 AQKEVK
+417 KQ
-423 YEGYNITYNES
+423 YNGWDNTYNPLFTSNTSIIKGES
-434 TTKVP
+434 EY
-439 NFPRNQEKVKA
+439 FPTFK
-450 NNPKF
+450 
-455 DAFYSAA
+455 YAA
-462 HYNPATLSGNI
+462 TYNPGTKLTGKIQN
-473 KDEKWFLPGWAEWDL
+473 EKWFLGGLGEWEL
-488 AYQSLGIKSVKGLRD
+488 ALNTFGVESLINSKD
-503 KAPSNYEDNNQLKY
+503 KKDLKY
-517 QLIQILFE
+517 TNPLNYNLVRILFE
-525 QADGTPIS
+525 QAGGDPLS
-533 GFYWLA
+533 GFFWTADCHGLA
-539 QSRSGAQAFTAM
+539 HTIVLRPDQLKKEVATKNTNSGA
-551 IRPSINRQLDYPQIS
+551 
-566 FANNND
+566 
-572 QWGSTRAFIR
+572 TRAFIR
-582 FK
+582 FQ

>member
-1 MNTKK
+1 MNKLPKKIKKMNTKK
-6 TSFGALSLLFML
+6 TSFGTLSLLFML

-39 VSNTD
+39 VSNTG

-137 VLNYNGSS
+137 VLKYNGSS
-145 YQAIEGTKA
+145 YEAIEGTKA

-159 KGEYKF
+159 KGEYTF

-223 KAFSGAAFNGPMT
+223 KAFSGAAFNGPTT

-266 AGELPFA
+266 AGELAFG
-273 NFSGNQ
+273 NFTGNQ

-309 FNTGSTGTIY
+309 FSTHSSGTIY

-374 IALVVGKPEGDPYT
+374 IALVVGKPAGHPYT
-388 YAIALKDSRGN
+388 YAIALKDAS
-399 GRWSEGGSYTNV
+399 GGSKWSTRYDNKNKVSANQVNTA
-411 TTTTNI
+411 I
-417 AQKEVK
+417 KQ
-423 YEGYNITYNES
+423 YNGWDNTYNPLFTSNTSIIKGES
-434 TTKVP
+434 EY
-439 NFPRNQEKVKA
+439 FPTFK
-450 NNPKF
+450 
-455 DAFYSAA
+455 YAA
-462 HYNPATLSGNI
+462 TYNPGTKLTGKIQN
-473 KDEKWFLPGWAEWDL
+473 EKWFLGGLGEWEL
-488 AYQSLGIKSVKGLRD
+488 ALNTFGVESLINSKD
-503 KAPSNYEDNNQLKY
+503 KKDLKY
-517 QLIQILFE
+517 TNPLNYNLVRILFE
-525 QADGTPIS
+525 QAGGDPLS
-533 GFYWLA
+533 GFFWTADCHGLA
-539 QSRSGAQAFTAM
+539 HTIVLRPDQLKKEVATKNTNSGA
-551 IRPSINRQLDYPQIS
+551 
-566 FANNND
+566 
-572 QWGSTRAFIR
+572 TRAFIR
-582 FK
+582 FQ

>member
-1 MNTKK
+1 
-6 TSFGALSLLFML
+6 ML

-39 VSNTD
+39 VSNTG

-145 YQAIEGTKA
+145 YQATEGTKA

-159 KGEYKF
+159 KGEYTF

-223 KAFSGAAFNGPMT
+223 KAFSGAAFNGAMT

-266 AGELPFA
+266 AGELAFG
-273 NFSGNQ
+273 NFTGNQ

-309 FNTGSTGTIY
+309 FSTHSSGTIY

-374 IALVVGKPEGDPYT
+374 IALVVGKPAGHPYT
-388 YAIALKDSRGN
+388 YAIALKDAS
-399 GRWSEGGSYTNV
+399 GGSKWSTRYDNKNKVSANQVNTA
-411 TTTTNI
+411 I
-417 AQKEVK
+417 KQ
-423 YEGYNITYNES
+423 YNGWDNTYNPLFTSNTSIIKGES
-434 TTKVP
+434 EY
-439 NFPRNQEKVKA
+439 FPTFK
-450 NNPKF
+450 
-455 DAFYSAA
+455 YAA
-462 HYNPATLSGNI
+462 TYNPGTKLTGKIQN
-473 KDEKWFLPGWAEWDL
+473 EKWFLGGLGEWEL
-488 AYQSLGIKSVKGLRD
+488 ALNTFGVESLINSKD
-503 KAPSNYEDNNQLKY
+503 KKDLKY
-517 QLIQILFE
+517 TNPLNYNLVRILFE
-525 QADGTPIS
+525 QAGGDPLS
-533 GFYWLA
+533 GFFWTADCHGLA
-539 QSRSGAQAFTAM
+539 HTIVLRPDQLKKEVATKNTNSGA
-551 IRPSINRQLDYPQIS
+551 
-566 FANNND
+566 
-572 QWGSTRAFIR
+572 TRAFIR
-582 FK
+582 FQ

>member
-6 TSFGALSLLFML
+6 TSFGTLSLLFML

-39 VSNTD
+39 VSNTG

-61 YIAGNPTSENAT
+61 YIAGNPTLENAT

-78 NNQGNVIASGAEDL
+78 NNQGTVIASGAEDL

-145 YQAIEGTKA
+145 YQATEGTKA

-159 KGEYKF
+159 KGEYTF

-223 KAFSGAAFNGPMT
+223 KAFSGAAFNGAMT

-266 AGELPFA
+266 AGELAFG
-273 NFSGNQ
+273 NFTGNQ

-309 FNTGSTGTIY
+309 FSTHSSGTIY

-374 IALVVGKPEGDPYT
+374 IALVVGKPAGHPYT
-388 YAIALKDSRGN
+388 YAIALKDAS
-399 GRWSEGGSYTNV
+399 GGSKWSTRYDNKNKVSANQVNTA
-411 TTTTNI
+411 I
-417 AQKEVK
+417 KQ
-423 YEGYNITYNES
+423 YNGWDNTYNPLFTSNTSIIKGES
-434 TTKVP
+434 EY
-439 NFPRNQEKVKA
+439 FPTFK
-450 NNPKF
+450 
-455 DAFYSAA
+455 YAA
-462 HYNPATLSGNI
+462 TYNPGTKLTGKIQN
-473 KDEKWFLPGWAEWDL
+473 EKWFLGGLGEWEL
-488 AYQSLGIKSVKGLRD
+488 ALNTFGVESLINSKD
-503 KAPSNYEDNNQLKY
+503 KKDLKY
-517 QLIQILFE
+517 TNPLNYNLVRILFE
-525 QADGTPIS
+525 QAGGDPLS
-533 GFYWLA
+533 GFFWTADCHDLA
-539 QSRSGAQAFTAM
+539 HTIVLRPDQLKKEVATKNTNSGA
-551 IRPSINRQLDYPQIS
+551 
-566 FANNND
+566 
-572 QWGSTRAFIR
+572 TRAFIR
-582 FK
+582 FQ

>member
-18 TVALFSGCA
+18 TVALFSGCV

-39 VSNTD
+39 VSNTG

-145 YQAIEGTKA
+145 YQATEGTKA

-159 KGEYKF
+159 KGEYTF
-165 YVFSEHLTLENG
+165 YVFSEQLTLENG

-223 KAFSGAAFNGPMT
+223 KAFSGAAFNGAMT

-266 AGELPFA
+266 AGELAFG
-273 NFSGNQ
+273 NFTGNQ

-309 FNTGSTGTIY
+309 FNNRSSGTIY

-374 IALVVGKPEGDPYT
+374 IALVVGKPAGHPYT
-388 YAIALKDSRGN
+388 YAIALKDAS
-399 GRWSEGGSYTNV
+399 GGSKWSTRYDNKNKVSANQVNTA
-411 TTTTNI
+411 I
-417 AQKEVK
+417 KQ
-423 YEGYNITYNES
+423 YNGWDNTYNPLFTSNTSIIKGES
-434 TTKVP
+434 EY
-439 NFPRNQEKVKA
+439 FPTFK
-450 NNPKF
+450 
-455 DAFYSAA
+455 YAA
-462 HYNPATLSGNI
+462 TYNPGTKLTGKIQN
-473 KDEKWFLPGWAEWDL
+473 EKWFLGGLGEWEL
-488 AYQSLGIKSVKGLRD
+488 ALNTFGVESLINSKD
-503 KAPSNYEDNNQLKY
+503 KKDLKY
-517 QLIQILFE
+517 TNPLNYNLVRILFE
-525 QADGTPIS
+525 QAGGDPLS
-533 GFYWLA
+533 GFFWTADCHGLA
-539 QSRSGAQAFTAM
+539 HTIVLRPDQLKKEVATKNTNSGA
-551 IRPSINRQLDYPQIS
+551 
-566 FANNND
+566 
-572 QWGSTRAFIR
+572 TRAFIR
-582 FK
+582 FQ

>member
-1 MNTKK
+1 MNKLPKKIKKMNTKK

-39 VSNTD
+39 VSNTG
-44 DGGNVTFDFVTS
+44 DGSNVTFDFVTS

-145 YQAIEGTKA
+145 YQATEGTKA

-159 KGEYKF
+159 KGEYTF

-223 KAFSGAAFNGPMT
+223 KAFSGAAFNGAMT

-266 AGELPFA
+266 AGELAFG
-273 NFSGNQ
+273 NFTGNQ

-309 FNTGSTGTIY
+309 FNNGSNGTIY

-374 IALVVGKPEGDPYT
+374 IALVVGKPEGEPYT
-388 YAIALKDSRGN
+388 YAIALKDAS
-399 GRWSEGGSYTNV
+399 GGSKWSTRYDNKNKVSANQVNTA
-411 TTTTNI
+411 I
-417 AQKEVK
+417 KQ
-423 YEGYNITYNES
+423 YNGWDNTYNPLFTSNTSIIKGES
-434 TTKVP
+434 EY
-439 NFPRNQEKVKA
+439 FPTFK
-450 NNPKF
+450 
-455 DAFYSAA
+455 YAA
-462 HYNPATLSGNI
+462 TYNPGTKLTGKIQN
-473 KDEKWFLPGWAEWDL
+473 EKWFLGGLGEWEL
-488 AYQSLGIKSVKGLRD
+488 ALNTFGVESLINSKD
-503 KAPSNYEDNNQLKY
+503 KKDLKY
-517 QLIQILFE
+517 TNPLNYNLVRILFE
-525 QADGTPIS
+525 QAGGDPLS
-533 GFYWLA
+533 GFFWTADCHGLA
-539 QSRSGAQAFTAM
+539 HTIVLRPDQLKKEVATKNTNSGA
-551 IRPSINRQLDYPQIS
+551 
-566 FANNND
+566 
-572 QWGSTRAFIR
+572 TRAFIR
-582 FK
+582 FQ

>member
-145 YQAIEGTKA
+145 YQATEGTKA

-159 KGEYKF
+159 KGEYTF

-223 KAFSGAAFNGPMT
+223 KAFSGAAFNGAMT

-266 AGELPFA
+266 AGELAFG
-273 NFSGNQ
+273 NFTGNQ

-309 FNTGSTGTIY
+309 FSTHSSGTIY

-374 IALVVGKPEGDPYT
+374 IALVVGKPAGHPYT
-388 YAIALKDSRGN
+388 YAIALKDAS
-399 GRWSEGGSYTNV
+399 GGSKWSTRYDNKNKVSANQVNTA
-411 TTTTNI
+411 I
-417 AQKEVK
+417 KQ
-423 YEGYNITYNES
+423 YNGWDNTYNPLFTSNTSIIKGES
-434 TTKVP
+434 EY
-439 NFPRNQEKVKA
+439 FPTFK
-450 NNPKF
+450 
-455 DAFYSAA
+455 YAA
-462 HYNPATLSGNI
+462 TYNPGTKLTGKIQN
-473 KDEKWFLPGWAEWDL
+473 EKWFLGGLGEWEL
-488 AYQSLGIKSVKGLRD
+488 ALNTFGVESLINSKD
-503 KAPSNYEDNNQLKY
+503 KKDLKY
-517 QLIQILFE
+517 TNPLNYNLVRILFE
-525 QADGTPIS
+525 QAGGDPLS
-533 GFYWLA
+533 GFFWTADCHGLA
-539 QSRSGAQAFTAM
+539 HTIVLRPDQLKKEVATKNTNSGA
-551 IRPSINRQLDYPQIS
+551 
-566 FANNND
+566 
-572 QWGSTRAFIR
+572 TRAFIR
-582 FK
+582 FQ